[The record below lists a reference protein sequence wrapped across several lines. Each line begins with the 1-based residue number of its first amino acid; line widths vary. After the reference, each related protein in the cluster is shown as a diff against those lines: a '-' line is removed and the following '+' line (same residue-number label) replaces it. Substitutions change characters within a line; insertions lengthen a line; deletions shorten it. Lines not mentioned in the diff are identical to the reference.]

1 MPATMQREGL
11 HLGPRPAPTVFTV
24 MARAA
29 ATQTDFGGYLRKLAT
44 ANGYSQASLAQAAGI
59 NQTQMSRAFGNA
71 ITPSVETLRKLAPLL
86 NVRLGDLMIRAG
98 MATAAELGTVGATP
112 PPLPPVVRDIL
123 SRLGP
128 KSPLNERQ
136 KQRLVR
142 MLEEDVDLFDD
153 LFAEVA
159 AIRASAQRGNR

>member
-1 MPATMQREGL
+1 MPATMQHEPLGL
-11 HLGPRPAPTVFTV
+11 RTLPAPTVFTV

-98 MATAAELGTVGATP
+98 MATAAELGTAGAAP

-123 SRLGP
+123 QRLGP
-128 KSPLNERQ
+128 KSPLTERQ
-136 KQRLVR
+136 KRALQAHLGRSLA
-142 MLEEDVDLFDD
+142 LFDEVLTD
-153 LFAEVA
+153 ALAEA
-159 AIRASAQRGNR
+159 APTELRRR